1 MKLMALNFKYFTI
14 PWNVFD
20 FIIVIA
26 SILGT
31 REFSLILRK
40 RSLCRLFSG
49 QALGELMANYFVNPT
64 LLRVVR
70 VARVGRVLRLVKGSF
85 RNESAGRG

>member
-31 REFSLILRK
+31 RDSRWFCEKDLS
-40 RSLCRLFSG
+40 
-49 QALGELMANYFVNPT
+49 
-64 LLRVVR
+64 
-70 VARVGRVLRLVKGSF
+70 VGASQDKPLAS
-85 RNESAGRG
+85 